1 MSDAQVPHE
10 VVIVRRRGGD
20 GEEGHHG
27 GAWKI
32 AFADLM
38 TAMMAFFLVD
48 VAAQCFRQGENF
60 ADRDLLQS
68 VEAQLPSVRR
78 SRAFEDEQDTE
89 KVCAGNDWSRRQG
102 RGHQHHR

>member
-20 GEEGHHG
+20 GDDGHHG

-38 TAMMAFFLVD
+38 TAMMAFFLVMW
-48 VAAQCFRQGENF
+48 
-60 ADRDLLQS
+60 LLNVSDKEKIQQIATYFNPLKLNAKRPTIKG
-68 VEAQLPSVRR
+68 V
-78 SRAFEDEQDTE
+78 EDEQDTE
-89 KVCAGNDWSRRQG
+89 KSAPATIGPADKGAAGW
-102 RGHQHHR
+102 